1 VYDRSRPAY
10 CGGCGKAFPWQASA
24 IENLREILLESELA
38 AEDREEIER
47 ALPDVLRDTPKTEN
61 AALKVK
67 RLLGKVG
74 KPLYDIAI
82 KVLSD
87 VASETAQ
94 KAMGLK

>member
-1 VYDRSRPAY
+1 M
-10 CGGCGKAFPWQASA
+10 
-24 IENLREILLESELA
+24 A

-47 ALPDVLRDTPKTEN
+47 ALPDVLRDTPKTES

-74 KPLYDIAI
+74 KPFYDIAI
-82 KVLSD
+82 KVISD

-94 KAMGLK
+94 KTMGLK